1 MRTGEYTDEQTGHE
15 DQCCVKNDLPGAR
28 LGHQSSPARRAEFT
42 ILVSGS
48 KRCEI
53 CAISSHFQAA
63 PATATT
69 QARIAAQRKTA
80 SEPMSTFEDSRELL
94 HCARTAVSIP
104 NGSSEGT
111 GSSARRASAKAWSSN
126 CSIPFMQQLTSPVR

>member
-28 LGHQSSPARRAEFT
+28 LCHQSSPARRAEFT
-42 ILVSGS
+42 ILLSGS
-48 KRCEI
+48 KCCEI
-53 CAISSHFQAA
+53 CAISSRFQAP

-69 QARIAAQRKTA
+69 QARIAAQRKTR
-80 SEPMSTFEDSRELL
+80 SIPTSIVEDARELL

-104 NGSSEGT
+104 NGGSEGT
-111 GSSARRASAKAWSSN
+111 GSRARRASANAWSSN
-126 CSIPFMQQLTSPVR
+126 CSIPFMQQLTPP

>member
-1 MRTGEYTDEQTGHE
+1 MRTGEYTCEQTSHE
-15 DQCCVKNDLPGAR
+15 DQRRVKNDLPGAR
-28 LGHQSSPARRAEFT
+28 LCHQSSPARRAEFT

-53 CAISSHFQAA
+53 CAISSRFQAP

-69 QARIAAQRKTA
+69 QAKIAAQRKIR
-80 SEPMSTFEDSRELL
+80 SMPISIFEDAHEFLQ
-94 HCARTAVSIP
+94 CARTAVSIP

-111 GSSARRASAKAWSSN
+111 GSRARRA
-126 CSIPFMQQLTSPVR
+126 

>member
-1 MRTGEYTDEQTGHE
+1 MRTGEYTCEQTSYE
-15 DQCCVKNDLPGAR
+15 DQRRVKNDLPRAG
-28 LGHQSSPARRAEFT
+28 LCHPSSPARRAEST

-53 CAISSHFQAA
+53 CAISSYLQAP
-63 PATATT
+63 PATAIT

-80 SEPMSTFEDSRELL
+80 SIPMSIFEDPRELR

-111 GSSARRASAKAWSSN
+111 GSPARHASANAWSSN
-126 CSIPFMQQLTSPVR
+126 CSVPFMQTRRSPVR

>member
-1 MRTGEYTDEQTGHE
+1 MRTGECTDEQTGHE
-15 DQCCVKNDLPGAR
+15 DQRRVKNDLPGAR
-28 LGHQSSPARRAEFT
+28 LCHQSSPARRAEST

-53 CAISSHFQAA
+53 CAISSRFQAP

-69 QARIAAQRKTA
+69 QARIAAQRKTR
-80 SEPMSTFEDSRELL
+80 SMPMSVFDDARELL
-94 HCARTAVSIP
+94 NWARMAVSIP

-111 GSSARRASAKAWSSN
+111 GARARRASENA
-126 CSIPFMQQLTSPVR
+126 